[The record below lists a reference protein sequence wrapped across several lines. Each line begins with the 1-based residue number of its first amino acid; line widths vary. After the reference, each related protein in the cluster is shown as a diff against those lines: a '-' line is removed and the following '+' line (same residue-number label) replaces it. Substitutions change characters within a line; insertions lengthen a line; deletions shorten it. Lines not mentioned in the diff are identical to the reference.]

1 MRKSVIRSG
10 DLIKLPENK
19 TGLAVIGYP
28 IEHSISPYLHH
39 AALRQLSESKTIFS
53 DWEYHKIEAR
63 VDELKTLLPRLAELG
78 YRGINLTI
86 PHKVEVL
93 SLLDEI
99 DPEAE
104 SMGAVNTLS
113 WQDNKWIGSNTDGYG
128 FQRAVEA
135 SFGRPLKEYCILVL
149 GAGGAARAAAMKCL
163 FVGCEEIWLTNRSQ
177 ER

>member
-113 WQDNKWIGSNTDGYG
+113 LSRIING
-128 FQRAVEA
+128 
-135 SFGRPLKEYCILVL
+135 
-149 GAGGAARAAAMKCL
+149 
-163 FVGCEEIWLTNRSQ
+163 
-177 ER
+177 